1 MGHDSVCGPEC
12 GEGVMEVVECPAGFS
27 LFGSGAEVLLK
38 ALHYFRVVK
47 GSGEGLLDESYAG
60 LGSFR
65 GGFFEKDGRWFGAGA
80 IHMGKADLRMDFMK

>member
-12 GEGVMEVVECPAGFS
+12 GKGVVEVVECPAGFS
-27 LFGSGAEVLLK
+27 LLGSGAEVLLK

-47 GSGEGLLDESYAG
+47 GGGEGLLDESYAG

-65 GGFFEKDGRWFGAGA
+65 GGFFSKDGRWFGAGV
-80 IHMGKADLRMDFMK
+80 IHMGEADLRMDFMK

>member
-1 MGHDSVCGPEC
+1 
-12 GEGVMEVVECPAGFS
+12 MEVVECPAGFS

-60 LGSFR
+60 LGSFW
-65 GGFFEKDGRWFGAGA
+65 GGFFEKEGRWFSAGA
-80 IHMGKADLRMDFMK
+80 DSYGQS

>member
-47 GSGEGLLDESYAG
+47 GSGEGLLDES
-60 LGSFR
+60 
-65 GGFFEKDGRWFGAGA
+65 
-80 IHMGKADLRMDFMK
+80 